1 MIVRGA
7 GDIATGI
14 IQKLF
19 RAGFKVLALEISNP
33 SAIRRKVALSE
44 AVYEGFTEIE
54 DLKSPLVASEGE
66 IYEALKRGEI
76 PIAID
81 PKGKFIEILKPL
93 AVVDAIIAKYNL
105 GTNRDMAP
113 ITVAVGPGFKAGLD
127 VDVVVETMR
136 GHDLG
141 RLIFQ
146 GEAMKNTG
154 VPGKINGFDKE
165 RVIHSPI
172 GGKIVNKTEI
182 GDIVRAGDV
191 LAVVENAEV
200 VATIDGVLRGII
212 RSGYNVKE
220 GMKIA
225 DIDPRIEEVKNCFTI
240 SDKARSIGGA
250 ALEAV
255 LYCINKRR

>member
-1 MIVRGA
+1 
-7 GDIATGI
+7 
-14 IQKLF
+14 
-19 RAGFKVLALEISNP
+19 LALEISNP
-33 SAIRRKVALSE
+33 SAIRRKVALGE
-44 AVYEGFTEIE
+44 AVYEGFIEVE
-54 DLKSPLVASEGE
+54 DLKAALVTTKEE
-66 IYEALKRGEI
+66 IYEAWNKGEI
-76 PIAID
+76 PVAID
-81 PKGKFIEILKPL
+81 SEGKFIELLKPL
-93 AVVDAIIAKYNL
+93 VVVDAIIAKYNV
-105 GTNRDMAP
+105 GTNKNMAP
-113 ITVAVGPGFKAGLD
+113 ITVAVGPGFKASVD

-182 GDIVRAGDV
+182 GDIVKAFDV
-191 LAVVENAEV
+191 LGVVENTEV
-200 VATIDGVLRGII
+200 LATIDGVLRGII
-212 RSGYNVKE
+212 RSGYNVKK

-240 SDKARSIGGA
+240 SDKARSIGGSV
-250 ALEAV
+250 LEAV
-255 LYCINKRR
+255 LYCMNRQQQNK